1 MTSTTPNQPQFLE
14 HACDATRILNKRRQ
28 LFDIKE
34 RHEHEK
40 KEYDAKCK
48 VVEEKNKEITK
59 RDLEFQAKVVR
70 AEFAK
75 DSKAKQEKLAQRY
88 YYYTRSILS
97 SCSYIVHTRTDHRL
111 HTTLSH

>member
-1 MTSTTPNQPQFLE
+1 MLPPTNNIMTSTTPNQPQFLE

-70 AEFAK
+70 AELFAK

-88 YYYTRSILS
+88 DTR
-97 SCSYIVHTRTDHRL
+97 
-111 HTTLSH
+111 

>member
-1 MTSTTPNQPQFLE
+1 MTIVVHTPTTTNNIMPSTTTPNQPQFLE

-59 RDLEFQAKVVR
+59 RDLEYQAKVVR
-70 AEFAK
+70 AELFAK

-88 YYYTRSILS
+88 DTR
-97 SCSYIVHTRTDHRL
+97 
-111 HTTLSH
+111 